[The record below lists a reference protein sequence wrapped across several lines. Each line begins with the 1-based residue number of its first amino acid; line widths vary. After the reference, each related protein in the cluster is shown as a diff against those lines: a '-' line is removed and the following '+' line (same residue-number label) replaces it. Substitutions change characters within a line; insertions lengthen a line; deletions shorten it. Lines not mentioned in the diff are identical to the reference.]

1 MHTAND
7 MLKATMRESLKH
19 ANVNWIKSKIKP
31 RTHKK
36 KQSNW
41 RRKEE
46 ESGGEK
52 ENYINKFYHIKKHLS
67 ENVNHTEKKTTHGL
81 NENIV
86 DKLKNIVYMVEKYVL

>member
-36 KQSNW
+36 NNRIEEGK
-41 RRKEE
+41 RKNQ
-46 ESGGEK
+46 GEK
-52 ENYINKFYHIKKHLS
+52 
-67 ENVNHTEKKTTHGL
+67 KKTTL
-81 NENIV
+81 INSIT
-86 DKLKNIVYMVEKYVL
+86 LKNI